1 MANFKILLVLSILFY
16 LEVTEGVNGI
26 GPEPPHVT
34 LHQPISP
41 TENSSSISNKTT
53 STTTTTT
60 TPSKPDTTTSS
71 TLKPNTTTS
80 STTTTTTPKSTTTT
94 VTTPKTTTTTTSTP
108 KPTTTPTAKTTTPIT
123 PTPKPVP
130 EPSIGKWSLNYTNST
145 DSCLL
150 MDAALQIEIPNGNL
164 TSLKINIPFNAT
176 AMGNCGKDLDVLIL
190 VWEENIINM
199 NFVQN
204 ATDKKFALGSI
215 AGSVNV
221 TLSNGTSQILN
232 VTHKKSEFSTML
244 DHSYKC
250 AKVQTLN
257 LTAVGSNDTIALLHI
272 SHVQFQAFS
281 NVTQHKFYDAI
292 DCEASAITSDV
303 VPIVVGC
310 VLALLVVVV
319 LVAYLVGR
327 RYCQARGYH
336 SIPEEA
342 DIH

>member
-1 MANFKILLVLSILFY
+1 MANFKTLLVLSILFY
-16 LEVTEGVNGI
+16 LEVTEGTNGI
-26 GPEPPHVT
+26 RPEPFHVT
-34 LHQPISP
+34 THQPTSP
-41 TENSSSISNKTT
+41 TANSSSISPKTT
-53 STTTTTT
+53 STTTTSTT
-60 TPSKPDTTTSS
+60 LKPDTTTVN
-71 TLKPNTTTS
+71 PNITTS
-80 STTTTTTPKSTTTT
+80 STTKTTTTTTTTTPKPTTTT
-94 VTTPKTTTTTTSTP
+94 VTTPKTTTTSTP

-130 EPSIGKWSLNYTNST
+130 EPSIGKWSLNYTNSN

-164 TSLKINIPFNAT
+164 SSLKINIPVNAT
-176 AMGNCGKDLDVLIL
+176 VVGNCGKDLDVLIL
-190 VWEENIINM
+190 SWETNIINM

-204 ATDKKFALGSI
+204 TTDKKFALGSI
-215 AGSVNV
+215 MGLVNV
-221 TLSNGTSQILN
+221 ALSNGTSQLLN

-257 LTAVGSNDTIALLHI
+257 LTALGSNDTIALLHI

-336 SIPEEA
+336 SM
-342 DIH
+342 